1 MLVGWSPLQNSEDPS
16 QPVAYLF
23 DNVVLKKVGNVHMGE
38 RRAIA
43 PELLTGNMAAFSRA
57 VQALRFKMKYRVA
70 TLSFHADD
78 IDVTAFNSGDITLR
92 ANIAAA
98 TELFLELAFAG
109 VPPEHRPPVLV
120 GTHTHT
126 GRLEVNIAMPRYILT
141 AGGNVRSYNPH
152 PVTDGSRNSWDAY
165 CDLACTFFDW
175 KNPRHFNSRISIK
188 GPHWV
193 EKELAAAKRN
203 SVEINKDQRVLYIV
217 QEAKRMAMPSALV
230 AKEEFRNSLEELAL
244 ELKFKC
250 DWRVDGRL
258 EFRDVTGGRPITLRG
273 HLLKRTEEQNS
284 IPQQP
289 SWELRDLFLDRWRR
303 RADYNNV
310 KFGHGRWDGSEPDCY
325 AIAVN
330 PSLTISHRHPDYC
343 GDGPQPLPSR
353 PFTTGFTTALQSLLK
368 NLIGRIAAAT
378 LQTVITQATVDA
390 ARQLRKYMERTENAA
405 RTTSN
410 GNPKPAD
417 AGPMR
422 PVTTSSGTTE
432 RRGARGDAEGSLER
446 AEQHPETHGTADRS
460 GRSNLAG
467 HEADRGTAHDS
478 DGAIGR
484 PAEHTYRY
492 ELAAPRHGAAVPTR
506 LNMIAGMR
514 QSLPDLQGIAAC
526 AADGS
531 TYFVFQ
537 DCELRY
543 WPDGHIEVEGS
554 VDAETANRL
563 AGAVA
568 AVLQSELA
576 TMELQVEDSPDDEPQ
591 AFDPF

>member
-23 DNVVLKKVGNVHMGE
+23 DDVVLKKVGNVHMEE
-38 RRAIA
+38 RRAVS

-70 TLSFHADD
+70 TLSFHTDD
-78 IDVTAFNSGDITLR
+78 INVAAFNSGDITLR
-92 ANIAAA
+92 SNIAAA
-98 TELFLELAFAG
+98 TELFLELAYAG
-109 VPPEHRPPVLV
+109 VPSTHRPPVLV

-126 GRLEVNIAMPRYILT
+126 GRLEVNIAMPRHVLT

-230 AKEEFRNSLEELAL
+230 AKEEFRNSFEELAL

-310 KFGHGRWDGSEPDCY
+310 KFGHGRWDGPEPDCY

-343 GDGPQPLPSR
+343 GDGPQPLPNR
-353 PFTTGFTTALQSLLK
+353 PFTSGLRTALQSLLK
-368 NLIGRIAAAT
+368 NLIGRIATAT

-390 ARQLRKYMERTENAA
+390 ARQLRRYMERVENAP
-405 RTTSN
+405 RTTSD
-410 GNPKPAD
+410 GNAKPAD

-422 PVTTSSGTTE
+422 PVASGLGPTGG
-432 RRGARGDAEGSLER
+432 RGAGRDAEGPFGRVEPYPTLD
-446 AEQHPETHGTADRS
+446 GTPDRS
-460 GRSNLAG
+460 GRSHRAER
-467 HEADRGTAHDS
+467 EADQGTARDS
-478 DGAIGR
+478 DGAIER
-484 PAEHTYRY
+484 PAEHTYRF
-492 ELAAPRHGAAVPTR
+492 ELAAPRNGATVPTR
-506 LNMIAGMR
+506 LELIAAMR
-514 QSLPDLQGIAAC
+514 QSLPDLQGITAC
-526 AADGS
+526 VADGA
-531 TYFVFQ
+531 TYFAFQ
-537 DCELRY
+537 NCELRS
-543 WPDGHIEVEGS
+543 WPDGHIEIEGS
-554 VDAETANRL
+554 IDAETANRL

-568 AVLQSELA
+568 GIIQSELA
-576 TMELQVEDSPDDEPQ
+576 ASDLDLDGSADDEPH